1 MTQSNG
7 AHGSPVIRRLL
18 MRSRVLSN
26 QIKNCRACRSYFI
39 IDQPPNFQ
47 RSITNGDEGDR
58 TPNLCLAKAALSRL
72 SYIPYFR
79 SPSRHEQNCQAVQI
93 HERVERMGLGGL
105 EPPTSSL
112 SGMRSNQ
119 LSYKPL
125 ESRTT
130 DVLNGPVNGN
140 RI

>member
-1 MTQSNG
+1 
-7 AHGSPVIRRLL
+7 
-18 MRSRVLSN
+18 
-26 QIKNCRACRSYFI
+26 
-39 IDQPPNFQ
+39 
-47 RSITNGDEGDR
+47 
-58 TPNLCLAKAALSRL
+58 
-72 SYIPYFR
+72 
-79 SPSRHEQNCQAVQI
+79 
-93 HERVERMGLGGL
+93 MGLGGL